1 MKIQEIQRIMN
12 PRLFQK
18 HGNIPSL
25 NRNLKSHR
33 GVIEDAP
40 TFHSFK
46 LCFFSSVFRKV
57 LLTYLDSFW
66 QDMNYKLCS
75 LNQQPNQYIYSR
87 NKVMYAKSFLEH
99 REPVQPPTS
108 RRLRLICTLRHAPY
122 ILLGEGTVIVSNV
135 WCQMGLQLWA
145 KELLWLP
152 LTWRG
157 ELCTGFFDLGMLY
170 SPWGPEFLRLYTE
183 GKKKNREKISIANHN
198 QRLAQN
204 HPCRSVAFST
214 LLLVNRL
221 GRSLIL
227 FKSGQLRRLFY
238 M

>member
-1 MKIQEIQRIMN
+1 MRSNSVGEQGFCICLLKINEDPRN
-12 PRLFQK
+12 PKNYEPKAFSEAWK
-18 HGNIPSL
+18 
-25 NRNLKSHR
+25 
-33 GVIEDAP
+33 
-40 TFHSFK
+40 HSFSEQK
-46 LCFFSSVFRKV
+46 LEESQGSDRGCSHISFFQIVFFSSLFRKV

-170 SPWGPEFLRLYTE
+170 SLWGPEFLRLYTE
-183 GKKKNREKISIANHN
+183 GKKKIER
-198 QRLAQN
+198 
-204 HPCRSVAFST
+204 RSA
-214 LLLVNRL
+214 
-221 GRSLIL
+221 
-227 FKSGQLRRLFY
+227 
-238 M
+238 